1 MVQPREQE
9 LKQEWQEVCMDEKG
23 NAENSNVELKHTRAG
38 SRNMWAGRNI
48 EKYRDIVQVCKATAR
63 NAKTYLQLNLVKD
76 VKGNKKG
83 LYRQITS
90 KKKNSE
96 DMDPLINRLGD
107 VVRKDM
113 KRDEVLNVF
122 LASASASKISLQ
134 KSSEGS
140 YLLLY

>member
-1 MVQPREQE
+1 
-9 LKQEWQEVCMDEKG
+9 MDEKG

>member
-1 MVQPREQE
+1 M
-9 LKQEWQEVCMDEKG
+9 
-23 NAENSNVELKHTRAG
+23 
-38 SRNMWAGRNI
+38 
-48 EKYRDIVQVCKATAR
+48 
-63 NAKTYLQLNLVKD
+63 NLVKD

-96 DMDPLINRLGD
+96 GMDPLINRLGD